1 MTRNDPSEWLTV
13 DTSAIET
20 AWPMVGGSR
29 HFHGRVGVTRIPVY
43 VVLEK
48 VATNEA
54 AASLVAAMKFVVALE
69 CFDFR

>member
-1 MTRNDPSEWLTV
+1 
-13 DTSAIET
+13 
-20 AWPMVGGSR
+20 MVGGSR
-29 HFHGRVGVTRIPVY
+29 HFHDRVGVLSSAASVKRRLNVTRTPVY
-43 VVLEK
+43 VVLEE